1 MDSTMEKMIEYYKK
15 EGIDYPKTKNG
26 EPNMIY
32 KQNRDTYNK
41 MKEECIICSEKMKGT
56 AELECGHKMCI
67 QCCVNHFSKK
77 ETCPFCRKICV
88 NKHTDPIEQYQQTVD
103 NVVEAAY
110 SSRNNLSMF
119 QFMIEKIGRND
130 PIDCVAFDILH
141 EIKLTCLDAIILSH
155 E

>member
-1 MDSTMEKMIEYYKK
+1 
-15 EGIDYPKTKNG
+15 
-26 EPNMIY
+26 
-32 KQNRDTYNK
+32 
-41 MKEECIICSEKMKGT
+41 
-56 AELECGHKMCI
+56 
-67 QCCVNHFSKK
+67 
-77 ETCPFCRKICV
+77 V